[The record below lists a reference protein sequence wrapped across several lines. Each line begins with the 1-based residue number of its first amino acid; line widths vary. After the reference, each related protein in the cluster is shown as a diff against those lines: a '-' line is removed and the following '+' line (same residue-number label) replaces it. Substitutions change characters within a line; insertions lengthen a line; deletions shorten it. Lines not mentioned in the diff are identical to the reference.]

1 MKKPKTRR
9 KAGCVSGVTGGGGWV
24 AWDSKQVGAEWGAGA
39 LLSAAEYR
47 QRTSAVGQGHDV
59 MARAARDTSDQ
70 LLHVGP
76 PVSHGPVSGG
86 RWTLV
91 RETSCQQI
99 FGSLGQL
106 RRASARLGSDE

>member
-1 MKKPKTRR
+1 M
-9 KAGCVSGVTGGGGWV
+9 
-24 AWDSKQVGAEWGAGA
+24 AWDSKQGGAARRGAGA
-39 LLSAAEYR
+39 GSAGIGCR

-59 MARAARDTSDQ
+59 MARAARDTNDQ

-76 PVSHGPVSGG
+76 PVSHGLVSGG

-106 RRASARLGSDE
+106 RRASARLGTDE

>member
-1 MKKPKTRR
+1 MSR
-9 KAGCVSGVTGGGGWV
+9 AGSARLGWV
-24 AWDSKQVGAEWGAGA
+24 AWDSKQGGGSRGSAGIGC
-39 LLSAAEYR
+39 R

-59 MARAARDTSDQ
+59 TARAARDTSDQ

-106 RRASARLGSDE
+106 RRASARLGTDE

>member
-1 MKKPKTRR
+1 M
-9 KAGCVSGVTGGGGWV
+9 GGWV
-24 AWDSKQVGAEWGAGA
+24 AWDSKQDGAECGGGSG
-39 LLSAAEYR
+39 SAAIRRR

-59 MARAARDTSDQ
+59 TARAARDTSDQ

>member
-1 MKKPKTRR
+1 M
-9 KAGCVSGVTGGGGWV
+9 
-24 AWDSKQVGAEWGAGA
+24 AWDSKQDGAERWEGRGAGA

-47 QRTSAVGQGHDV
+47 QRTSTVGQGHDV

-70 LLHVGP
+70 LLHVGQ